1 MRKWYVLAVLA
12 TLFAAVH
19 YVVAFEHWRQAGP
32 QQEPVLGPLTLAVV
46 STLLA
51 ERAFRRTVTT
61 RRRGSRPDI
70 AGRGDDQPR

>member
-12 TLFAAVH
+12 TFFAAVH

-32 QQEPVLGPLTLAVV
+32 QQESVLGPLTLAVL

-51 ERAFRRTVTT
+51 ERAFRRTI
-61 RRRGSRPDI
+61 P
-70 AGRGDDQPR
+70 GRQ